1 MKNLNPDLELGDV
14 IKVLDIGECPVV
26 LDPRR
31 LQSTL
36 TENHFYLHH
45 SATPPKLYTDYQ
57 VVGQDLCGD
66 MVIYNLQEQ
75 GDEGRARTITTRLFP
90 FNIYMKV
97 N

>member
-1 MKNLNPDLELGDV
+1 MKNLNPDLEMGDV

-36 TENHFYLHH
+36 NENHFYLHH
-45 SATPPKLYTDYQ
+45 SASPPKLYTDYKI
-57 VVGQDLCGD
+57 VGKDWCGD
-66 MVIYNLQEQ
+66 MLIYNLQEMSCT
-75 GDEGRARTITTRLFP
+75 GRSRPIMTRLFP

-97 N
+97 K